1 LAYSRFGENDVSEV
15 NLGARQATEF
25 DAPMQAIAL
34 LLQVMARLRDPLHG
48 CPWDIEQN
56 FASVAPYTLEEA
68 YEVVDAIA
76 RNHLPDLQA
85 ELGDL
90 LLQVVFHAQMAAE
103 LGEFD
108 FAAVVNSIN
117 KKMLR
122 RHPHVD
128 FTDLA
133 AAIASNGLAQPAPAI
148 ARGDSAAQTVRW
160 KAIKAQEKAERG
172 ETLTKADS
180 ILDGVP
186 RGLSEWQRALQLQ
199 QKAAEHGFDWPGIS
213 DVIDKLHEEVDEFKV
228 EVNALPQDAEKM
240 LDELGDVLFVLVN
253 AARHLKL
260 DPAEA
265 LRRCN
270 LKFERRYRFMESL
283 AHARGI
289 TLSAL
294 DLTAQDGL
302 WNEAKRVE
310 KLR

>member
-1 LAYSRFGENDVSEV
+1 MSAV
-15 NLGARQATEF
+15 NLSAKQTTEF

-34 LLQVMARLRDPLHG
+34 LLQVMARLRDPLKG

-68 YEVVDAIA
+68 FEVADAIA

-108 FAAVVNSIN
+108 FTAVVNSIN

-133 AAIASNGLAQPAPAI
+133 AAIANNGLAQPAPAI
-148 ARGDSAAQTVRW
+148 ARGDAAAQTQRW
-160 KAIKAQEKAERG
+160 KAIKAQERAERI
-172 ETLTKADS
+172 ETNPTTAIELPS
-180 ILDGVP
+180 ILDAVP

-199 QKAAEHGFDWPGIS
+199 QKAAEHGFDWPDIT
-213 DVIDKLHEEVDEFKV
+213 DVIDKLHEEMDEFKA
-228 EVNALPQDAEKM
+228 EVNAQTRDSEKM

-260 DPAEA
+260 DPSEA

-283 AHARGI
+283 AHVKGI

-294 DLTAQDGL
+294 DLTTQDGL

>member
-1 LAYSRFGENDVSEV
+1 MSAKQTN
-15 NLGARQATEF
+15 EF
-25 DAPMQAIAL
+25 DVPMQAIAL
-34 LLQVMARLRDPLHG
+34 LLQVMARLRDPLQG

-68 YEVVDAIA
+68 FEVADAIA
-76 RNHLPDLQA
+76 RNNLPDLQV

-108 FAAVVNSIN
+108 FTAVVNSIN

-133 AAIASNGLAQPAPAI
+133 AAIANNGLAQPAPAI
-148 ARGDSAAQTVRW
+148 ARGDAAAQTQRW
-160 KAIKAQEKAERG
+160 KAIKAQEKAQKTEQEGAERSEIRPTTG
-172 ETLTKADS
+172 TEHAS

-199 QKAAEHGFDWPGIS
+199 QKAAEHGFDWP
-213 DVIDKLHEEVDEFKV
+213 DVSHVMDKLDEEVDEFNA
-228 EVNALPQDAEKM
+228 EVSAQPQDAEKM
-240 LDELGDVLFVLVN
+240 LDELGDVFFVLVN

-260 DPAEA
+260 DSAEA

-283 AHARGI
+283 AHVKGI

-294 DLTAQDGL
+294 DLTSQDGL